1 MAIIT
6 GYQPARLPQNQQW
19 FQLPLDK
26 MHGILSDAQT
36 KADLAKSELDFLSS
50 QTFAN
55 LPTDEAGAAEAR
67 KWLADSANKL
77 VEQYGEDP
85 RSWGAGLTKLKKEIA
100 YRFDPNTGDI
110 GKYQARVD
118 NYKALESQLR
128 ETYKDFPELANY
140 AVSQIKVSPFEEADK
155 VNFGVNAPDM
165 YQNVPEK
172 EVNEFINSAVD
183 NVMATE
189 YQNYG
194 YLYYGTLDEFNK
206 AYVSGTLEG
215 IDQEKVT
222 TALMMQVPD
231 TYLTSYFQLAKA
243 RGLPDDLARQELNPV
258 NEDGS
263 LNPMNTMAS
272 KILGAAYGKAYQE
285 NNLTYDVI
293 KDEVALAKAKKSA
306 EELKAQLLPWNFATM
321 LSTRDAPWG
330 TSSQSIKEFV
340 STTDAQLNSAKDEV
354 LMNIPENERAGITPE
369 SLVNAE
375 RGTSAD
381 GSTTTWTVTRTDG
394 SKQIIAAS
402 DGVMDSYKTTYT
414 NAEVYKAL
422 ALESEA
428 EAVAAGNDYAKN
440 LYGVDLLNSEAIPE
454 VSGMSKAEV
463 IDAYSGYKKYIDE
476 LSSVSNGVKES
487 LEMVGGSVLALVGA
501 TVNIPSLITKGTEL
515 AKYNSIQEKYK
526 KEVQEFNKLAHAAD
540 VSGNAKELN
549 KALDKYEDAIMAAG
563 DKTKE
568 VLKEKGTIQ
577 LQGVST
583 TDFGGT
589 AEENE
594 KWQKDLQV
602 IFNSYA
608 NIENFEVYTPGSTKS
623 VTFKAAV
630 AEAAKVKGIDFEDI
644 NLQDGQGIQLS
655 GPIKRT
661 MQPMPDG
668 TFHWQASYAIKAGDK
683 SVTINVLFPSDAG
696 SSVSNSF
703 LEALD
708 NSPEARA
715 IEALLYA
722 KSFNLHEFKIPGTN
736 MTIKGNGSYVNLH
749 QEANDYAGLSEH
761 LYPDKPITY
770 DEAKNILT
778 VQYQIEEIQR
788 ANPGMTKE
796 EAKAKYDY
804 YLSLQN
810 SGSSPAGLPEG
821 TNITKTPVED

>member
-55 LPTDEAGAAEAR
+55 LPQDEAGAAEAR

-85 RSWGAGLTKLKKEIA
+85 RSWGAGLSKLKKEIA

-194 YLYYGTLDEFNK
+194 YLYYGTLDEFTK

-272 KILGAAYGKAYQE
+272 KILGAAYGKAYE
-285 NNLTYDVI
+285 KNNLTYDVI

-428 EAVAAGNDYAKN
+428 EAIATASKS
-440 LYGVDLLNSEAIPE
+440 LESKYGISKEELDKYTEALPE
-454 VSGMSKAEV
+454 VPGYSAGEV
-463 IDAYSGYKKYIDE
+463 FSAIDE
-476 LSSVSNGVKES
+476 FNSVRIAGSKGGPRYYKGDKELTLAEYNKITSDYSNVVKAVSSVGDIDQFKNSNSDIK
-487 LEMVGGSVLALVGA
+487 
-501 TVNIPSLITKGTEL
+501 NYTKL
-515 AKYNSIQEKYK
+515 YS
-526 KEVQEFNKLAHAAD
+526 
-540 VSGNAKELN
+540 KELN
-549 KALDKYEDAIMAAG
+549 R
-563 DKTKE
+563 
-568 VLKEKGTIQ
+568 VLGEKSKIQ

-594 KWQKDLQV
+594 KWQKELQG
-602 IFNSYA
+602 IFGSYA

-655 GPIKRT
+655 GPVKRT

>member
-6 GYQPARLPQNQQW
+6 GYKPARLPQNQQW
-19 FQLPLDK
+19 FQLPLDQ

-110 GKYQARVD
+110 GKYQARVN

-272 KILGAAYGKAYQE
+272 KILGAAYGKAYE
-285 NNLTYDVI
+285 KNNLTYDVI

-330 TSSQSIKEFV
+330 TSKASIKEFV
-340 STTDAQLNSAKDEV
+340 GKTDAQLNTAKDEV
-354 LMNIPENERAGITPE
+354 LMNLPENERASI
-369 SLVNAE
+369 SAADVMNAE

-381 GSTTTWTVTRTDG
+381 GTTTTWTITKADG
-394 SKQIIAAS
+394 TKQIIPAS
-402 DGVMDSYKTTYT
+402 DGVMDSYRTTYT

-422 ALESEA
+422 ALEADAQVEKDAKQYIKDTYGKDIDNINLDSLPE
-428 EAVAAGNDYAKN
+428 VAGYDKKEVLDIVSNY
-440 LYGVDLLNSEAIPE
+440 VDLSSKLSTSVTGSPYGSPTSISGISSNNPDYVKAKEAFQKIEAANPD
-454 VSGMSKAEV
+454 A
-463 IDAYSGYKKYIDE
+463 IDAYK
-476 LSSVSNGVKES
+476 
-487 LEMVGGSVLALVGA
+487 A
-501 TVNIPSLITKGTEL
+501 TSKDSKNLVNIYNKKKGEL
-515 AKYNSIQEKYK
+515 YQE
-526 KEVQEFNKLAHAAD
+526 
-540 VSGNAKELN
+540 NAK
-549 KALDKYEDAIMAAG
+549 
-563 DKTKE
+563 
-568 VLKEKGTIQ
+568 IQ

-594 KWQKDLQV
+594 KWQKDLQG

-608 NIENFEVYTPGSTKS
+608 NMENFEVYTPGSSKP

-770 DEAKNILT
+770 EEAKNILT

-804 YLSLQN
+804 YMSLQN